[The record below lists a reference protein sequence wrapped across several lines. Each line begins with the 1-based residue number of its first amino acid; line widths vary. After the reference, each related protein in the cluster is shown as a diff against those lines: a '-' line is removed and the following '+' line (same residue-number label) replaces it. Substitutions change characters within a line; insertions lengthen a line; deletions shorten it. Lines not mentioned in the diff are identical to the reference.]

1 LFKQLVNKARPPLKP
16 AAKAR
21 RRQSP
26 KQPITEVEVD
36 AMDRM
41 PARDQRP
48 ANTFEEIG
56 LRTLEKQK
64 QARN

>member
-1 LFKQLVNKARPPLKP
+1 
-16 AAKAR
+16 
-21 RRQSP
+21 
-26 KQPITEVEVD
+26 
-36 AMDRM
+36 MDRM

-64 QARN
+64 RARNQITFASRIRTIAALS